1 MVGGLDIQHLRVEEV
16 DKAYVLA
23 RLGYRT
29 LDIAAWREMAAATIA
44 HDAGQGSILFAQDGE
59 SRARG
64 LLIYS
69 ITPTVAGKPSLSVE
83 RLVAFGVMDPQPVAD
98 ALLAEVMRVARLKD
112 CESFSLVTPLD
123 VPADASALVLAS
135 PVSVL
140 HRVF

>member
-1 MVGGLDIQHLRVEEV
+1 MGSLAIQHLRADQV
-16 DKAYVLA
+16 DQAFVLA
-23 RLGYRT
+23 RLGYAN
-29 LDIAAWREMAAATIA
+29 LDIAAWRDMAAATIGRNSA
-44 HDAGQGSILFAQDGE
+44 TGSILFAQDEG

-69 ITPTVAGKPSLSVE
+69 IAPTVAGKPSLRVE

-98 ALLAEVMRVARLKD
+98 ALLGEVMRVARLKD
-112 CESFSLVTPLD
+112 CESFSLMAPLD
-123 VPADASALVLAS
+123 APDDASALVLAS